1 MGSGHPGNGSEGA
14 DVVIDRDSQIP
25 GVYLS
30 YIMVWNPLVVIHFYV
45 GGLVWAFKDSFV
57 RQTIRRYLVLGSHQ
71 V

>member
-1 MGSGHPGNGSEGA
+1 
-14 DVVIDRDSQIP
+14 
-25 GVYLS
+25 
-30 YIMVWNPLVVIHFYV
+30 MVWNPLVVIHFYV